1 MGINEL
7 ERQSASVSNK
17 NWETKAKALDWTE
30 AREAEEKQEEHPGWE
45 KRAMLQNW
53 SDQSTSR
60 GCLCFYCL
68 VSYHIFCLAQAN
80 IKISSHSWV

>member
-30 AREAEEKQEEHPGWE
+30 AREAEEKQEEHPG
-45 KRAMLQNW
+45 
-53 SDQSTSR
+53 
-60 GCLCFYCL
+60 
-68 VSYHIFCLAQAN
+68 
-80 IKISSHSWV
+80 